1 MAAKIVVVGCKLP
14 HGITIEHP
22 MDPSKKVELEGKNK
36 ALIVGA
42 DYATNEVD
50 GDFWEQ
56 WAAVNKEFPAV
67 KSGAIFVA
75 KSLTEAAAIAEE
87 FKERPTGF
95 EPMRT
100 DGKDK
105 RASGVKKRND
115 KDAE

>member
-22 MDPSKKVELEGKNK
+22 MDPTKKVELKGKNS
-36 ALIVGA
+36 AVIIGA

-56 WAAVNKEFPAV
+56 WVAVNKEFPAV

-75 KSLTEAAAIAEE
+75 KSLTDAAAVAAE
-87 FKERPTGF
+87 FKDRKTGF
-95 EPMRT
+95 EAMRT
-100 DGKDK
+100 DGKDD
-105 RASGVKKRND
+105 RAAGVKSAD
-115 KDAE
+115 KE

>member
-1 MAAKIVVVGCKLP
+1 MAKIVVVGCKLP
-14 HGITIEHP
+14 HGLILEHP
-22 MDPSKKVELEGKNK
+22 MDPTKKVELVGKNK

-42 DYATNEVD
+42 DYASTEVD

-75 KSLTEAAAIAEE
+75 KSAADVAAVARENVDR
-87 FKERPTGF
+87 KTGF

-100 DGKDK
+100 DGKDE
-105 RASGVKKRND
+105 RATGVKSAD
-115 KDAE
+115 KD

>member
-22 MDPSKKVELEGKNK
+22 MDPSKTVELKGKNK
-36 ALIVGA
+36 SLIVGA
-42 DYATNEVD
+42 EYATTEVD

-75 KSLTEAAAIAEE
+75 KTLTDAAAIAAE
-87 FKERPTGF
+87 FKDRKTGF

-100 DGKDK
+100 DGKDE
-105 RASGVKKRND
+105 RASGVKPAD
-115 KDAE
+115 KD